1 MRSRRSSG
9 RQRGGS
15 EPPEFLID
23 RSLGRVALPA
33 ALREAGLVVRTLA
46 EVYGEQAAQDVEDHQ
61 WITLAAGN
69 DWVVP
74 CKDDRI
80 RRRPAEREALT
91 EGRVRAFCLT
101 NANLGFA
108 QQAEYFVRNRFRIIQ
123 ASRKPGPYLYGVA
136 ATGETARRR
145 DVTPSMT

>member
-9 RQRGGS
+9 RRRDGS

-23 RSLGRVALPA
+23 CSLGRVALPA
-33 ALREAGLVVRTLA
+33 ALRAAGLTVRTLA
-46 EVYGEQAAQDVEDHQ
+46 DVYGEQQAQDVEDQQ
-61 WITLAAGN
+61 WIALAADN
-69 DWVVP
+69 DWVVL

-80 RRRPAEREALT
+80 RRRPAERQALT

-101 NANLGFA
+101 NANLVFA

-123 ASRKPGPYLYGVA
+123 ASRKPGPYLYGVYKDHIEKLWP
-136 ATGETARRR
+136 GK
-145 DVTPSMT
+145 S